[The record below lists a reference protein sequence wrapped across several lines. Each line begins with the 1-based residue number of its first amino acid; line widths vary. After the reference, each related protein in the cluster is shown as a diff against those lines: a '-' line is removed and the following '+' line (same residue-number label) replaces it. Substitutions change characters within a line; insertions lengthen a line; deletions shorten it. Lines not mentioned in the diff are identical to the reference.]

1 MTTDQGGNSQ
11 TVRLTFEGHP
21 VTAPAGASV
30 AAALVAAGIV
40 TFGSRPMSEAPRG
53 AFCMMG
59 SCFDCMVEIDGVA
72 NRQACMETVRDGQAV
87 RRMPARIASGERDD
101 ATT

>member
-1 MTTDQGGNSQ
+1 MTTDQGGNSR
-11 TVRLTFEGHP
+11 TVQLTFEGQP

-40 TFGSRPMSEAPRG
+40 TFGPRPVSEAPRG

-59 SCFDCMVEIDGVA
+59 ACFDCMVEIDGA
-72 NRQACMETVRDGQAV
+72 GNRQACMEPVRDGQVV
-87 RRMPARIASGERDD
+87 RRMPARIAPGERDD
-101 ATT
+101 AST